1 MVEICGYKTKSGA
14 RKLLEKMI
22 QKGMI
27 QKNGDGSAT
36 EYQNGN

>member
-22 QKGMI
+22 QK
-27 QKNGDGSAT
+27 NGDGSAT